1 MTGPRSSPVHPHRSR
16 AGRLLPFL
24 AAILLSSLACTDAPT
39 APQSPAAGP
48 SAAATRLHPYL
59 LSKGSQIA
67 PAATSST
74 RAAMSMVSA
83 STASSAPLI
92 SGPKVLILSDVNGPT
107 TTALAASIVGA
118 GFHVGVKRAPEFNWF
133 GSNPAPSGYDVVIH
147 LNGATFNL
155 PLATNAQTALNTF
168 VNNGGGFVGAQWNG
182 SEEVQGQQIG
192 MPDLVL
198 LGAGDAS
205 SLNCADCDVT
215 YNAVSGQESHPL
227 LTGIPA
233 SFTFHA
239 DGHDASPKPSGD
251 DPATVVLMR
260 VPTGGPAVLA
270 RQLGAGKVVNFS
282 FAPNYALTGETG
294 TLTDPRIQQLYINA
308 VRWLSGSPGIEG
320 GGTLDS
326 DADGVLDTA
335 DNCVITENASQS
347 DTDGDALGDPCDPDA
362 DGDGVLN
369 DEDNCE
375 LYNPDQADVN
385 ENWVGDA
392 CEEVEKQAQTIT
404 FLPLPDRTI
413 IDPAFTVSATA
424 TSGLAVTFLISG
436 TCTMDGA
443 TVTPTAVGTCTIIA
457 QQAGDANWNT
467 APTVMQSFSITK
479 APATI
484 SVGTEYTYDGT
495 VKQATVATNPAG
507 LSGVSVTYTLSGV
520 TVANPVNAGVYAVV
534 ATLDNPNY
542 EAPPANG
549 TLTIHPAVPVVQWAS
564 PADITAGTALGS
576 TQLNATATG
585 VGGASL
591 LHDFIYLPAEGT
603 VLSAGADQPLS
614 VEFISADGNYTRVIK
629 TVTITVL
636 PVVVPP
642 PPPTE
647 LRFAGFFRPVYNPP
661 VVNVVQAGRSV
672 PVRFAVEGPDGSQ
685 VQPGS
690 PTSVEVSCPAAVA
703 EKGINETV
711 TNQGSRLQRLGS
723 QYTYMWSTNP
733 SWAGRCRKLIVTLV
747 DGTKHEAVF
756 RFVKEPK
763 ELKNKQQR
771 PLR

>member
-1 MTGPRSSPVHPHRSR
+1 MTGPRSSPVHPHRNR
-16 AGRLLPFL
+16 ARCLLPFL
-24 AAILLSSLACTDAPT
+24 AAIFLSPLACTNEPT
-39 APQSPAAGP
+39 APQSPAGGP
-48 SAAATRLHPYL
+48 SVGATRLHPYL
-59 LSKGSQIA
+59 LSKDGQIA
-67 PAATSST
+67 PAAPSSS
-74 RAAMSMVSA
+74 RAAMSIASA
-83 STASSAPLI
+83 SAAVSSAPLI

-155 PLATNAQTALNTF
+155 PLAANAQTALNTF

-182 SEEVQGQQIG
+182 SEEAQGQQVG
-192 MPDLVL
+192 MPNLVL
-198 LGAGDAS
+198 LGAGDELS
-205 SLNCADCDVT
+205 QNCADCDVT
-215 YNAVSGQESHPL
+215 YNVVSGQESHPVL
-227 LTGIPA
+227 AGIPA

-239 DGHDASPKPSGD
+239 DGHDASPKGD

-260 VPTGGPAVLA
+260 VPSQGPAVLA
-270 RQLGAGKVVNFS
+270 RLVGAGKVVNFS

-308 VRWLSGSPGIEG
+308 VRWSSGSPGIEG

-326 DADGVLDTA
+326 DADGVLDAA
-335 DNCVITENASQS
+335 DNCQIIENANQS

-362 DGDGVLN
+362 DGDSVPN

-375 LYNPDQADVN
+375 LYNPDQADLN

-392 CEEVEKQAQTIT
+392 CEELEKQAQTIT

-413 IDPAFTVSATA
+413 IDPAFAVSATA

-495 VKQATVATNPAG
+495 VKQATVSTNPAG
-507 LSGVSVTYTLSGV
+507 LNGLTVTYTLSGV
-520 TVANPVNAGVYAVV
+520 TVANPVNAGVYQVV
-534 ATLDNPNY
+534 ATLENPNY

-549 TLTIHPAVPVVQWAS
+549 TLTIHPAVPIVQWGS
-564 PADITAGTALGS
+564 PAAITAGTALGS

-591 LHDFIYLPAEGT
+591 LQDFIYLPAEGT

-614 VEFISADGNYTRVIK
+614 VEFIAADGNYTRVIK

-642 PPPTE
+642 PPPRG
-647 LRFAGFFRPVYNPP
+647 LRFAGFFRPVYNLPA
-661 VVNVVQAGRSV
+661 VNVVQAGRSV

-711 TNQGSRLQRLGS
+711 TSQGSRLQRLGS

-747 DGTKHEAVF
+747 DGSTHEAVF

-763 ELKNKQQR
+763 ELKNKRQR
-771 PLR
+771 PLK